1 MGQREVPNRQ
11 GLLLNLSLLVGYV
24 SSYCASKKI
33 LFSFLFFF
41 FKLDPE
47 YLQLVE
53 VSLSTVLLHYFPLN
67 CILFKEYLITKV
79 KISGVFNVSYSI
91 FICILFE
98 IFKIKVRENADQF
111 QDFDLSF
118 IPNFIFPRSV

>member
-11 GLLLNLSLLVGYV
+11 GLLLNLSLLVGCV

-47 YLQLVE
+47 YLQFLVE

-111 QDFDLSF
+111 QDLFF
-118 IPNFIFPRSV
+118 ILNFIFLRSV

>member
-1 MGQREVPNRQ
+1 MYRRIVR
-11 GLLLNLSLLVGYV
+11 V
-24 SSYCASKKI
+24 KK
-33 LFSFLFFF
+33 FYFRFFFFFF

-47 YLQLVE
+47 YLQFLE
-53 VSLSTVLLHYFPLN
+53 KVSLSRVLLHYFPLN

-111 QDFDLSF
+111 QDFDLFF